1 MSDECSEA
9 TLRINGL
16 ARQMRRWKMSDQVE
30 RLCNIVATQEDALKE
45 FHAEIERLKAAL
57 AESCDENRTVV
68 LEEGPFSTD
77 MCPLAGRQQAE
88 IERVETFNRANWAA
102 LQEAQR
108 QIERLK
114 AALRDIR
121 DTTANQCTL
130 EQWHKKAVAALEDDE

>member
-16 ARQMRRWKMSDQVE
+16 ARQMRRWRVSDLIE
-30 RLCNIVATQEDALKE
+30 RPKSIGQAWRKLIQQQ
-45 FHAEIERLKAAL
+45 AEIERLKAAL